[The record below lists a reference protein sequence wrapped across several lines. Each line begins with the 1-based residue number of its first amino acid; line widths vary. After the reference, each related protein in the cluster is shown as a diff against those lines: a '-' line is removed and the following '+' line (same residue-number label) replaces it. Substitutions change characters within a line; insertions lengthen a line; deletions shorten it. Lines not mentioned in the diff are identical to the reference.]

1 MPAGNRL
8 VAPKAGRKV
17 IITCAVTGSIHTP
30 TMTPYLPITPDEIAR
45 ASIEAAEAGAAIIH
59 LHARDPSNGRP
70 TPSPDVFMQFLPRIK
85 QNSDAVLNITTG
97 GGHGMTLEERLAG
110 ALRAKPE
117 MATCNMGSMNFGLY
131 PMLDRYKEWKYDW
144 EPKHLEGSRD
154 FIFRNTFKDLEFLM
168 RELGEGCGT
177 RFEFECYDV
186 GHLYTLAHF
195 LDRKLVKPPLFVQ
208 TIFGILGGIGA
219 DPENVVHMK
228 RIADKLFGDQYHWSV
243 LAAGRHQLPFVT
255 LAAIMGGNVR
265 VGLEDSIYVG
275 KGKLAESNAAQ
286 VKRIRTI
293 LENLSL
299 EVASAQEARMMLD
312 LKGGD
317 QVAF

>member
-1 MPAGNRL
+1 MPAP
-8 VAPKAGRKV
+8 VRKV

-30 TMTPYLPITPDEIAR
+30 TMTPYLPLTPDEIAR
-45 ASIEAAEAGAAIIH
+45 ASIDAAEAGAAIIH
-59 LHARDPSNGRP
+59 LHARDPKDGRP
-70 TPSPDVFMQFLPRIK
+70 TPDPAVFMQFLPRIK
-85 QNSDAVLNITTG
+85 QNTDAVLNITTG
-97 GGHGMTLEERLAG
+97 GGHGMTLQERMAG
-110 ALRAKPE
+110 ALKAKPE
-117 MATCNMGSMNFGLY
+117 MATCNMGSMNFGLF
-131 PMLDRYKEWKYDW
+131 PMLNRYKEWKYEW

-154 FIFRNTFKDLEFLM
+154 FIFRNTFKDIEFLM
-168 RELGEGCGT
+168 KELGEGCGT

-195 LDRKLVKPPLFVQ
+195 LERKIVTPPLFVQ

-219 DPENVVHMK
+219 DPENVAHMK

-243 LAAGRHQLPFVT
+243 LAAGRHQLPFVSM
-255 LAAIMGGNVR
+255 AAIMGGNVR

-275 KGKLAESNAAQ
+275 KGQLAKSNAEQ
-286 VKRIRTI
+286 VTRIRTI
-293 LENLSL
+293 LQALSL
-299 EVASAQEARMMLD
+299 EVATPKEAREMLS